1 MRWGYGRS
9 GMTAKVFRASPLS
22 GVVVLVQVPERAG
35 AQTEPAAGIGSNA
48 RPTVAHGE
56 PMWGEA

>member
-1 MRWGYGRS
+1 
-9 GMTAKVFRASPLS
+9 MTAKVFRASPLS

-35 AQTEPAAGIGSNA
+35 AQTELAAGIGSNA